1 MKSINIVC
9 PVYNEEQCIALFF
22 QEMIKLKKKLIDYNL
37 TLIFTNNDSQDKTY
51 ELCKKICNENNW
63 VKLIT
68 FTRNFGYQASILCGL
83 KQYQADFYTIVDV
96 DLQDPPEMIE
106 EFLKINKEEGFQVVF
121 GNRADRDENFLI
133 KNLRK
138 LYYKIM
144 KKVADQDF
152 QINMAEFF
160 LITDEVKK
168 NIINNKNTNIFL
180 RNEVAFTGYKRKGI
194 KFTRQKRI
202 AGKGVGESF
211 LYMIVYGFS
220 GLVATSTLP
229 LRISFY
235 AFFPI
240 AVINFLT
247 FFEFKIIPSVY
258 LNALNMLFIGY
269 TLSFISIYLARIH
282 KDIVGRPLYIID
294 YQKSEL

>member
-1 MKSINIVC
+1 
-9 PVYNEEQCIALFF
+9 
-22 QEMIKLKKKLIDYNL
+22 
-37 TLIFTNNDSQDKTY
+37 
-51 ELCKKICNENNW
+51 LCKKICDENSW

-68 FTRNFGYQASILCGL
+68 FTRNFGYQPSILCGL
-83 KQYQADFYTIVDV
+83 KQYQSDFYTIVDV
-96 DLQDPPEMIE
+96 DLQDPPGMIV
-106 EFLKINKEEGFQVVF
+106 EFLKINNEEGFQVVF

-144 KKVADQDF
+144 KIVADQDF
-152 QINMAEFF
+152 QIDMAEFF

-194 KFTRQKRI
+194 KFIRQKRI

-220 GLVATSTLP
+220 GLLATSTLP

-235 AFFPI
+235 AFCPI
-240 AVINFLT
+240 ALINFLT
-247 FFEFKIIPSVY
+247 FFEFEIIPSVI
-258 LNALNMLFIGY
+258 LNTLNMLFIGY

-294 YQKSEL
+294 YQKSVL

>member
-1 MKSINIVC
+1 MKTINIIC

-22 QEMIKLKKKLIDYNL
+22 QEILKLKKKLTSYNL

-51 ELCKKICNENNW
+51 ELCKKICCENNW

-68 FTRNFGYQASILCGL
+68 LTRNFGYQASILCGL

-96 DLQDPPEMIE
+96 DLQDPPRMIE
-106 EFLKINKEEGFQVVF
+106 EFLKINEEEGFQIVF

-144 KKVADQDF
+144 EKVADQDF
-152 QINMAEFF
+152 QIDMAEFF
-160 LITDEVKK
+160 LITDEVKQ

-180 RNEVAFTGYKRKGI
+180 RNEVAFTGYKRKGVN
-194 KFTRQKRI
+194 FTRQKRV
-202 AGKGVGESF
+202 AGKGAGESI

-220 GLVATSTLP
+220 GLIATSTLP

-235 AFFPI
+235 VFCPLAL
-240 AVINFLT
+240 INFLS
-247 FFEFKIIPSVY
+247 FFEFKIISSVV

-269 TLSFISIYLARIH
+269 ALSFISIYLARIH

-294 YQKSEL
+294 YKKSEL